1 VQKTFTPQSLF
12 TICLILCSVL
22 TIIAEPVG
30 RGQAQKLAADPP
42 TFVVNSLLD
51 KPDEN
56 PGDGVCK
63 AEGPG
68 QACTLRAA
76 IMEANHTPGGG
87 ASISLPGGQFT
98 LTIPPELKDV
108 ETTGSLNITA
118 GMSLNGAGPEASI
131 IDAAGLDTAL
141 VVEAQGVI
149 VTGVTLTN
157 GMTPGK
163 GAGGGLVN
171 RGGMALNNCQV
182 AGNGA
187 GDAGGG
193 IANQGSLT
201 VTGCNVQSNQAQH
214 GGGIH
219 NSGSLQMTNSEVT
232 NNQASVQGGGVFNT
246 GVLNATHILV
256 EGNGSAGQA
265 GGVYSAGAGSSLA
278 LINSTVRSNQAVNGE
293 GGGVFAGGTALLQG
307 STIDANTAA
316 FGGGVFVDNGGQTR
330 LVNSTLGGN
339 MANRAGGGLFNQTG
353 GTAQL
358 YSVTIA
364 ENQSDADLNGSGLG
378 GGVFNTAG
386 SLVEFRNTLIGRNF
400 ETLLSGGRYRSVPG
414 DCSGELTAIG
424 VNLLDSY
431 DSSRCTFKGA
441 VTFLIVTDPMTGEL
455 AENGG
460 PTQTYALLPGSL
472 AINQGS
478 AAGCTGPD
486 GRPLNQD
493 QRGAYRPF
501 PYGGRCDI
509 GAYEG
514 SGSLT
519 FLPLMKR

>member
-1 VQKTFTPQSLF
+1 MQKPFTPQRPFNIYLALCF
-12 TICLILCSVL
+12 LLIAL
-22 TIIAEPVG
+22 APPVG
-30 RGQAQKLAADPP
+30 GGAAQKLTAAPP

-51 KPDEN
+51 RPDEN

-76 IMEANHTPGGG
+76 IMEANHTPDGG
-87 ASISLPGGQFT
+87 ASVSLPGGHFT
-98 LTIPPELKDV
+98 LTIPPELEDV

-118 GMSLNGAGPEASI
+118 RMSLNGAGPEASI
-131 IDAAGLDTAL
+131 IDAAGLDTVL
-141 VVEAQGVI
+141 VVKAQGVI

-157 GMTPGK
+157 GMTAGK
-163 GAGGGLVN
+163 GSGGGLVN
-171 RGGMALNNCQV
+171 RGGLALNNCQV

-201 VTGCNVQSNQAQH
+201 VTGCSVQSNQAQH

-219 NSGSLQMTNSEVT
+219 NSGALQMTNSEVT
-232 NNQASVQGGGVFNT
+232 NNQVSVQGGGVFNT
-246 GVLNATHILV
+246 GLFNANHILV
-256 EGNGSAGQA
+256 EDNGSAGQA

-278 LINSTVRSNQAVNGE
+278 LIDSTVRSNQAVNGE
-293 GGGVFAGGTALLQG
+293 GGGFFAGGAALLQG
-307 STIDANTAA
+307 STLNANAAA
-316 FGGGVFVDNGGQTR
+316 FGGGVYVDNGGQAK

-339 MANRAGGGLFNQTG
+339 TANRDGGGLLNQAT

-386 SLVEFRNTLIGRNF
+386 GLVEFRNTLIGRNF
-400 ETLLSGGRYRSVPG
+400 ETLFSGGRYRSVPG
-414 DCSGELTAIG
+414 DCSGQLTAIG
-424 VNLLDSY
+424 ANLLDSY
-431 DSSRCTFKGA
+431 DSSRCTFNGA
-441 VTFLIVTDPMTGEL
+441 VTSLIVTDPMTGEL

-472 AINQGS
+472 AINRGT
-478 AAGCTGPD
+478 AAGCTRPD
-486 GRPLNQD
+486 GRSLNQD
-493 QRGAYRPF
+493 QRGVYRPF
-501 PYGGRCDI
+501 PFGGRCDI
-509 GAYEG
+509 GAYEA

-519 FLPLMKR
+519 FLPLMKK